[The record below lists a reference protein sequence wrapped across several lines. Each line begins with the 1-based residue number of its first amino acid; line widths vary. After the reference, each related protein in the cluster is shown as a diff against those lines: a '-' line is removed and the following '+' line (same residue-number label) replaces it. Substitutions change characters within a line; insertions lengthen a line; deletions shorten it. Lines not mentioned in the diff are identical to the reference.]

1 MSSSGFSS
9 QSDDED
15 SDSSQKGSHESQ
27 KMSGEV
33 HSHLEESIRP
43 YIDLIDTLRSVGIHK
58 DLALPTIV
66 VIGDQSSGKSSV
78 LEALSGVALPRGS
91 GIVTRCPLELRLK
104 KVPAVSWKAVIT
116 YSKKTDESVNLFAG
130 PIKTS
135 KLAYGKVAQSTHNEK
150 KIEFT
155 DPSLVEEHVAA
166 AQNELAGKGVG
177 ICDELITL
185 EIMSPDVCDLTLID
199 LPGIARV
206 PVEGQ
211 PEDIG
216 KQIKRLIMKY
226 IKKLET
232 INLVVVPCNTDIA
245 TTEALKMAQEVD
257 PEGKRTLAILTKPD
271 LVDKGTEKSIL
282 AIVHNKVIPLSKGYI
297 MVKCRGQQQINEAVP
312 LEEAAQMERDFFQ
325 SHDHYRCLLKDDKV
339 TIKCLAIKLTQEL
352 VEHIKSS
359 LPQLQEHIRN
369 QLWNVKKALKGC
381 EAGPPEDPK
390 GAKEFLIETLNGF
403 NEKIKSL
410 LSGAPK
416 NGNSLISQMRVEFR
430 KWNDYLNSTKPSFN
444 NSKELSENYRGREL
458 PGFSNFI
465 IFEKILQDR
474 VAKLKD
480 QAIDLLN
487 VIRDIII
494 KQFTDVVSE
503 SFQNYNV
510 LQNITKDKIS
520 YIQLNQQEKAEQRI
534 SEQFKME
541 NWIFTQDPI
550 FLKVLSEITNQTFSE
565 KELPVFDKQCK
576 YSQMLEAY
584 YEIVVQRLANQL
596 PLMITFYMLQ
606 ETARLLSTDIMKL
619 LEKSDVRE
627 LLSEASDVSRR
638 RKDLRERLTRL
649 SSATNTI
656 NNFLND

>member
-1 MSSSGFSS
+1 
-9 QSDDED
+9 
-15 SDSSQKGSHESQ
+15 
-27 KMSGEV
+27 
-33 HSHLEESIRP
+33 
-43 YIDLIDTLRSVGIHK
+43 
-58 DLALPTIV
+58 
-66 VIGDQSSGKSSV
+66 
-78 LEALSGVALPRGS
+78 
-91 GIVTRCPLELRLK
+91 
-104 KVPAVSWKAVIT
+104 
-116 YSKKTDESVNLFAG
+116 
-130 PIKTS
+130 
-135 KLAYGKVAQSTHNEK
+135 
-150 KIEFT
+150 
-155 DPSLVEEHVAA
+155 
-166 AQNELAGKGVG
+166 
-177 ICDELITL
+177 
-185 EIMSPDVCDLTLID
+185 
-199 LPGIARV
+199 
-206 PVEGQ
+206 
-211 PEDIG
+211 
-216 KQIKRLIMKY
+216 
-226 IKKLET
+226 
-232 INLVVVPCNTDIA
+232 
-245 TTEALKMAQEVD
+245 
-257 PEGKRTLAILTKPD
+257 
-271 LVDKGTEKSIL
+271 
-282 AIVHNKVIPLSKGYI
+282 
-297 MVKCRGQQQINEAVP
+297 
-312 LEEAAQMERDFFQ
+312 
-325 SHDHYRCLLKDDKV
+325 
-339 TIKCLAIKLTQEL
+339 
-352 VEHIKSS
+352 
-359 LPQLQEHIRN
+359 
-369 QLWNVKKALKGC
+369 
-381 EAGPPEDPK
+381 
-390 GAKEFLIETLNGF
+390 
-403 NEKIKSL
+403 
-410 LSGAPK
+410 
-416 NGNSLISQMRVEFR
+416 MRVEFR